1 MTRPLRS
8 ELKFIIRRDEKA
20 ALLERWKRHL
30 VKDRYM
36 QHDSGSPILSLY
48 YDTRDLEFYRE
59 KLDGVALRNKVRL
72 RTYGTRFSPG
82 QATFI
87 EIKQRYGDYIR
98 KIRQKIDNYCDCQR
112 NPRHWTFDRPEVQSA
127 FGMLLQRYRLAPSAQ
142 VWYLREVYES
152 VVEPG
157 VRVSF
162 DSCLTGL
169 YPHQQMT
176 TDLIFDP
183 RTRLMPETRVVLE
196 VKTNN
201 GVPRWVETGAR
212 LVELVQMPVPK
223 YVMAVEK
230 LKMDQI
236 PMTGELE

>member
-1 MTRPLRS
+1 MRKPLRS
-8 ELKFIIRRDEKA
+8 EHKFIISHDEKV

-30 VKDRYM
+30 VKDQYM
-36 QHDSGSPILSLY
+36 TQDSGSPILSLY
-48 YDTRDLEFYRE
+48 YDTRDLQFYYE
-59 KLDGVALRNKVRL
+59 KVDGIAFRNKVRL
-72 RTYGTRFSPG
+72 RTYGTRFAPG

-87 EIKQRYGDYIR
+87 EIKQRHGDYIR
-98 KIRQKIDNYCDCQR
+98 KIRQRIENFCDCHLD
-112 NPRHWTFDRPEVQSA
+112 PGHWQFDSPDAHSA
-127 FGMLLQRYRLAPSAQ
+127 FGVLLARYRLLPCVQ

-169 YPHQQMT
+169 FPGQQLT

-183 RTRLMPETRVVLE
+183 RTKIMPDTRVILE
-196 VKTNN
+196 VKSNN
-201 GVPRWVETGAR
+201 GVPRWAEEGAR
-212 LVELVQMPVPK
+212 VAELVQIPVPK

-230 LKMDQI
+230 LRIDQV
-236 PMTGELE
+236 PMMETSR

>member
-1 MTRPLRS
+1 MTKSLRS
-8 ELKFIIRRDEKA
+8 ELKFIIRHDEKV

-30 VKDRYM
+30 VKDQYM
-36 QHDSGSPILSLY
+36 KHDSGSPILSLY

-59 KLDGVALRNKVRL
+59 KLDGIPFRNKVRL
-72 RTYGTRFSPG
+72 RTYGTQFSPG

-87 EIKQRYGDYIR
+87 EIKQRHGDYIR
-98 KIRQKIDNYCDCQR
+98 KIRQRIDNYCDCHR
-112 NPRHWTFDRPEVQSA
+112 NPDHWTFDQPEVQSA
-127 FGMLLQRYRLAPSAQ
+127 FGVLVQRYRLAPAVQ

-169 YPHQQMT
+169 FPHQQLT
-176 TDLIFDP
+176 TDLIFDH
-183 RTRLMPETRVVLE
+183 RARLMPETRLVLE
-196 VKTNN
+196 LKSNN
-201 GVPRWVETGAR
+201 GVPRWAEEGAR
-212 LVELVQMPVPK
+212 LVELVQVPVPK

-230 LKMDQI
+230 LKIDQV
-236 PMTGELE
+236 PLTGEV